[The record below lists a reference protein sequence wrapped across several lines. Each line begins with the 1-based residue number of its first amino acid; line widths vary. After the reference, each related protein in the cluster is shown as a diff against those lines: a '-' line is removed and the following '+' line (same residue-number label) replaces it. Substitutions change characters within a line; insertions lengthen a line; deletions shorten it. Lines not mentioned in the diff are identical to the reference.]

1 MNRRTLYLVA
11 CAAPPVRHVSVGIC
25 AAQAADWDVCL
36 ILTPAAYR
44 WAVEDAE
51 GEIEKLRELTGHP
64 VRHSFKLP
72 SQPDELPAPDAILV
86 APATFNT
93 LNKWAAGTADTL
105 ALGLITEA
113 IGLGKPIVALPSF
126 NTAQAR
132 HPAFERNIKTLREAG
147 VNVLLG
153 EGKYVPRPPRQGRPH
168 EFPWQIALDAL
179 PREE

>member
-168 EFPWQIALDAL
+168 EFPWQFALDAL